1 MLASF
6 VERARSREGLSATRL
21 DLALRMD
28 GGLAGRGGGS
38 IDRSVALY
46 GTLPY
51 VEVLT
56 VSNM

>member
-38 IDRSVALY
+38 IDRSVALC
-46 GTLPY
+46 
-51 VEVLT
+51 
-56 VSNM
+56 